1 MKIIKC
7 KNNNIMALLK
17 EVENVDD
24 KIVKANSVDA
34 AFEKHVPTFERKD
47 NKVVVLVN
55 HVMEDDHYIEW
66 IMVDYGDKQII
77 KHFNP
82 GEEPKVE
89 VEYQE
94 GMKAYS
100 YCNKHGLWENSL

>member
-1 MKIIKC
+1 MKIKKY

-17 EVENVDD
+17 EAENVDD
-24 KIVKANSVDA
+24 RIIKANSVDA
-34 AFEKHVPTFERKD
+34 AFEKHVPQFEREGD
-47 NKVVVLVN
+47 KVIVLVN

-89 VEYQE
+89 VEFKE